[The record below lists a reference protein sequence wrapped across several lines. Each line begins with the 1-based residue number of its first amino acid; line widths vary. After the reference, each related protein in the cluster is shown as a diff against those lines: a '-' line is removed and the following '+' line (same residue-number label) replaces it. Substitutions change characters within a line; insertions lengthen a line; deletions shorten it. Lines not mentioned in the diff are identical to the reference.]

1 MNDFGVPLLLGLCW
15 GLFLGALY
23 LSGLWATV
31 RLLPRRRRPK
41 TWLAASFFIRLA
53 VVLAGIRYALNR
65 DPVFFMATLAAF
77 FMARFAMLRLMGQA
91 KIEVRRA
98 DQP

>member
-1 MNDFGVPLLLGLCW
+1 
-15 GLFLGALY
+15 
-23 LSGLWATV
+23 
-31 RLLPRRRRPK
+31 
-41 TWLAASFFIRLA
+41 LA